1 MKFKEFLEY
10 MEKNLDGYQVFM
22 GKAMD
27 FQKTANNKRKSK
39 WPDGKIEKAAYD
51 MWKKSMENLYNT
63 IKAQVKSDL
72 TPSWINFIKNNDI
85 LSSVNEGISEM
96 YFSDTLE

>member
-1 MKFKEFLEY
+1 MKFKEFLEF

-22 GKAMD
+22 GKAMA
-27 FQKTANNKRKSK
+27 FHQIANNKRKSK

-63 IKAQVKSDL
+63 IKKEVKSDL
-72 TPSWINFIKNNDI
+72 SSSWINFIKNNNI
-85 LSSVNEGISEM
+85 LSSVNEGISDM
-96 YFSDTLE
+96 DFSDTSG